1 LEEALR
7 TYRQIFSDLGI
18 RYLEPLPNTLARLIY
33 LAGLRDPATGAY
45 KHPDLAL
52 LYPEASVG
60 QVLAKCHEELFERYL
75 ELPLESQQEE
85 LCNYFETS
93 GQKLAEDTPSRLEI
107 MDSWSPSSMPDY
119 LKDLFRANLQALCAL
134 LRERSSK
141 ARSGR

>member
-7 TYRQIFSDLGI
+7 TYRQIISDLGT

-33 LAGLRDPATGAY
+33 LAGFRNPATGAY
-45 KHPDLAL
+45 EHPDLAL
-52 LYPEASVG
+52 LYPGASVG
-60 QVLAKCHEELFERYL
+60 QALATCHEELFERYL

-85 LCNYFETS
+85 LCKYFEAS
-93 GQKLAEDTPSRLEI
+93 GQKVPEDTPSRWEL
-107 MDSWSPSSMPDY
+107 MDSWVPASTPDY